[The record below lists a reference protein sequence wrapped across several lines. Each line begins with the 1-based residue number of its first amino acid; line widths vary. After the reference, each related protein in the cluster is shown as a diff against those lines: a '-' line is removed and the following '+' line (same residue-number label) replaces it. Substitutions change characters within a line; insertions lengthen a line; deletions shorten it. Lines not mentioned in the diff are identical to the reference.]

1 MFRKPSTAIYAAVVT
16 VPEDVDEGGLNLRS
30 GDKALFGPDRFFNTD
45 DHTVS
50 RRQSKW
56 VPENRFC
63 MFQNEVYSYFYQL
76 DVSQV
81 DLVKE
86 ETIEAKNKMFSLPG
100 TKIADWFAH
109 RTSGGSISL
118 RFCYKF
124 TIFLVPPLC
133 FAA

>member
-16 VPEDVDEGGLNLRS
+16 VPVQQEDVDEGGLNLRS

-81 DLVKE
+81 DLVK
-86 ETIEAKNKMFSLPG
+86 G